1 MNEENLKYLN
11 AALKFHGFLQ
21 YESAGEKLQ
30 SELGQ
35 KIREGLP
42 HFQLPFQASIN
53 GKTFEAVLNF
63 RKADNSDMYFFNS
76 YTAKLDR
83 GIRENIEQTFYI
95 NNGGGNTAKEAY
107 NLLDG
112 RSVFKEMTSK
122 EGARYHTWTQL
133 DPTAK
138 DKNGNYLLNHYHSKY
153 GFELGKALAA
163 LPIKELGNDEDRIK
177 LNRSLERG
185 NLQVVT
191 VERKGKE
198 ERMFIEANPKF
209 KTLNVYDAGMQRLKK
224 NVADDITKTS
234 TPKREASIDNTNVS
248 KPEKKSIS
256 TKGAGKTKD
265 KEAGSLLPKKR
276 EGKKRGLTQ

>member
-35 KIREGLP
+35 KIREELP

-53 GKTFEAVLNF
+53 GKTFQAVLNF
-63 RKADNSDMYFFNS
+63 RKGDNSDMYFFNS

-112 RSVFKEMTSK
+112 RSVFKELTSK

-153 GFELGKALAA
+153 GFELGKTLAA

-177 LNRSLERG
+177 LIRSLERG

-191 VERKGKE
+191 FERKGKE

-209 KTLNVYDAGMQRLKK
+209 KTLNVYDAEMKRVKM
-224 NVADDITKTS
+224 NVANKEAKTS
-234 TPKREASIDNTNVS
+234 SQKQDGHPNKTDTTTL
-248 KPEKKSIS
+248 EKKRPRKI
-256 TKGAGKTKD
+256 TNKANE
-265 KEAGSLLPKKR
+265 KEDNGLLPKKR
-276 EGKKRGLTQ
+276 VSRNKGLTQ